1 MKKKHLFI
9 LLTSIFINFSLLAQ
23 PSGYS
28 YGKKITIDNTKVS
41 GSGSHTNFP
50 VLISL
55 TNNDLRTTGN
65 SGYVQSSNGYDIVF
79 TSGNGSTTYSHEI
92 EKYNASTGEFV
103 AWVNVPSL
111 SATANTEI
119 NMYYGNSSI
128 TSNPSSTSTW
138 NSDYI
143 VNMHMDDDPTGTIGN
158 SSQQTFTASS
168 FGTMTSSDIVTGKIG
183 SGTDFDGSNDGYSM
197 PDNNTLD
204 LNTNDFTFSCWFKT
218 DAMSGSQT
226 LFNKKTSGGG
236 VTGFGQLFFDASGVL
251 YFYFKASGGAQ
262 TFTWTSTNTVSAN
275 TWYNFHITCDVA
287 NDVVKIYLNGS
298 LISTVT
304 VDAGGSLANGHIQYF
319 GCSNTSS
326 SRFNGV
332 LDEMRIALTDFSADW
347 IATEYNNQSSP
358 STFYSVSTQQT
369 ASAALPVELVHFR
382 AKAVAN
388 HTADLH
394 WATASELNNNYFEIE
409 RSYDGRSF
417 ELVGE
422 VKGNGN
428 SQHQIAY
435 SFLDETIG
443 LIQNTAYYRLK
454 QVDFDGA
461 FEYSDIRV
469 VRFDGRAEMLEIA
482 AYPNPFNQEVTIRAN
497 TNEPYC
503 IEVTN
508 INGLLLLAIDNA
520 KSHTHRLDLTEWTSG
535 VYIVNVTSSQ
545 STKHLKV
552 TKQ

>member
-1 MKKKHLFI
+1 MKKKYLFI
-9 LLTSIFINFSLLAQ
+9 VLTSIFINFSLLAQ

-55 TNNDLRTTGN
+55 TDNDLRTTGN
-65 SGYVQSSNGYDIVF
+65 SGYVQSSNGYDIIF

-143 VNMHMDDDPTGTIGN
+143 VNMHMDDNPTGTIGN

-168 FGTMTSSDIVTGKIG
+168 FGSMTSSDIVTGKIG

-197 PDNNTLD
+197 TRNTTLD

-218 DAMSGSQT
+218 DAISGIQT
-226 LFNKKTSGGG
+226 LFSKNPTGGG
-236 VTGFGQLFFDASGVL
+236 VPGFGNLSIQSSGTL
-251 YFYFKASGGAQ
+251 TFYFKASGGAQ
-262 TFTWTSTNTVSAN
+262 TYTATSTTVSAN
-275 TWYNFHITCDVA
+275 TWYNFHITGDVA

-358 STFYSVSTQQT
+358 STFYSVT

-394 WATASELNNNYFEIE
+394 WATASELNNNYFDVE
-409 RSYDGRSF
+409 RSYDAIHW
-417 ELVGE
+417 EWVGN
-422 VKGNGN
+422 VTGNGTTN
-428 SQHQIAY
+428 QLTDYRFTDKSIAT
-435 SFLDETIG
+435 S
-443 LIQNTAYYRLK
+443 QNTAYYRLK
-454 QVDFDGA
+454 QVDYDGA

-469 VRFDGRAEMLEIA
+469 VSFDGKVVKLEIA
-482 AYPNPFNQEVTIRAN
+482 AYPNPFNQEVTIRVN
-497 TNEPYC
+497 TNEPYS

-508 INGLLLLAIDNA
+508 INGLLLLAIDNTT
-520 KSHTHRLDLTEWTSG
+520 SQTQRLDLTEWTSG
-535 VYIVNVTSSQ
+535 IYIVNVTSSQ
-545 STKHLKV
+545 GTKHLKV
-552 TKQ
+552 IKQ

>member
-1 MKKKHLFI
+1 MKKKYLFI
-9 LLTSIFINFSLLAQ
+9 VLTSIFINFSLLAQ

-55 TNNDLRTTGN
+55 TDNDLRTTGN
-65 SGYVQSSNGYDIVF
+65 SGYVQSSNGYDIIF

-143 VNMHMDDDPTGTIGN
+143 VNMHMDDNPTGTIGN

-168 FGTMTSSDIVTGKIG
+168 FGSMTSSDIVTGKIG

-197 PDNNTLD
+197 TRNTTLD

-218 DAMSGSQT
+218 DAISGIQT
-226 LFNKKTSGGG
+226 LFSKNPTGGG
-236 VTGFGQLFFDASGVL
+236 VPGFGNLSIQSSGTL
-251 YFYFKASGGAQ
+251 TFYFKASGGAQ
-262 TFTWTSTNTVSAN
+262 TYTATSTTVSAN
-275 TWYNFHITCDVA
+275 TWYNFHITGDVA

-304 VDAGGSLANGHIQYF
+304 VDAGGSLANGQNQYF
-319 GCSNTSS
+319 GCYNTSYY
-326 SRFNGV
+326 RFNGV

-358 STFYSVSTQQT
+358 STFYSVT
-369 ASAALPVELVHFR
+369 ANVALPVELVHFE
-382 AKAVAN
+382 AQAAAN
-388 HTADLH
+388 RTADLH
-394 WATASELNNNYFEIE
+394 WATASELNNNYFDVE
-409 RSYDGRSF
+409 RTYDAIHW
-417 ELVGE
+417 EWVGN
-422 VKGNGN
+422 VTGNGTTN
-428 SQHQIAY
+428 QLTDYRFTDKSIAT
-435 SFLDETIG
+435 S
-443 LIQNTAYYRLK
+443 QNTAYYRLK
-454 QVDFDGA
+454 QVDYDGA

-469 VRFDGRAEMLEIA
+469 VSFDGKVVKLEIA
-482 AYPNPFNQEVTIRAN
+482 AYPNPFNQEVTIRVN
-497 TNEPYC
+497 TNEPYS

-508 INGLLLLAIDNA
+508 INGLLLLAIDNTT
-520 KSHTHRLDLTEWTSG
+520 SQTQRLDLTEWTSG
-535 VYIVNVTSSQ
+535 IYIVNVTSSQ
-545 STKHLKV
+545 GTKHLKV
-552 TKQ
+552 IKQ

>member
-1 MKKKHLFI
+1 MKKNYLFI
-9 LLTSIFINFSLLAQ
+9 VLTSIFINFSLLAQ

-55 TNNDLRTTGN
+55 TDNDLRTTGN
-65 SGYVQSSNGYDIVF
+65 SGYVQSSNGYDIIF

-128 TSNPSSTSTW
+128 ASNPSSTSTW

-168 FGTMTSSDIVTGKIG
+168 FGSMTSSDIVTGKIG

-197 PDNNTLD
+197 TRNTTLD

-218 DAMSGSQT
+218 DAMSGTQI
-226 LFNKKTSGGG
+226 LFNKKPSGGG
-236 VTGFGQLFFDASGVL
+236 VDGFGAVSVQSSGTL
-251 YFYFKASGGAQ
+251 NFYFKASGGTQ
-262 TFTWTSTNTVSAN
+262 TSTATSTTVSAN

-304 VDAGGSLANGHIQYF
+304 VDAGASLANGQNQHF
-319 GCSNTSS
+319 GCFNSS
-326 SRFNGV
+326 SSYFNGV

-358 STFYSVSTQQT
+358 STFYSVSTHQT
-369 ASAALPVELVHFR
+369 AASVLPVELIHFE
-382 AKAVAN
+382 AQAAAN
-388 HTADLH
+388 HTTELK
-394 WATASELNNNYFEIE
+394 WTTVSEINNRHFEIE
-409 RSYDGRSF
+409 RSYDGKIF
-417 ELVGE
+417 DVIGE
-422 VKGNGN
+422 VAGNGN
-428 SQHQIAY
+428 SQHAIEY
-435 SFLDETIG
+435 SFLDETIS

-461 FEYSDIRV
+461 FEYSNERV
-469 VRFDGRAEMLEIA
+469 VSFDGKVEKLAIA
-482 AYPNPFNQEVTIRAN
+482 AYPNPSNQEVTIRVN
-497 TNEPYC
+497 TNEPYS

-508 INGLLLLAIDNA
+508 SNGLLLLAIDNT
-520 KSHTHRLDLTEWTSG
+520 KSQTHRLDLTEWTSG
-535 VYIVNVTSSQ
+535 VYIVNVTSPQ
-545 STKHLKV
+545 GTKHLKV
-552 TKQ
+552 IKQ

>member
-1 MKKKHLFI
+1 MKKKYLFI
-9 LLTSIFINFSLLAQ
+9 VLTSIFINFSLLAQ

-55 TNNDLRTTGN
+55 TDNDLRTTGN
-65 SGYVQSSNGYDIVF
+65 SGYVQSSNGYDIIF

-143 VNMHMDDDPTGTIGN
+143 VNIHMDDNPTGTIGN

-168 FGTMTSSDIVTGKIG
+168 FGSMTSSDIVTGKIG

-197 PDNNTLD
+197 SDNNTLS

-218 DAMSGSQT
+218 DAISGIQT
-226 LFNKKTSGGG
+226 LFSKNPTGGG
-236 VTGFGQLFFDASGVL
+236 VPGFGNLSIQSSGTL
-251 YFYFKASGGAQ
+251 TFYFKTSGGAQ
-262 TFTWTSTNTVSAN
+262 TYTATSTTVSAN
-275 TWYNFHITCDVA
+275 TWYNFHITGDVA

-304 VDAGGSLANGHIQYF
+304 VDAGGSLDNGQNQYF
-319 GCSNTSS
+319 GCYNTSYY
-326 SRFNGV
+326 RFNGV

-369 ASAALPVELVHFR
+369 ASAALPVELVLFR

-482 AYPNPFNQEVTIRAN
+482 AYPNPFNQEVTIHAN
-497 TNEPYC
+497 TNEPYS
-503 IEVTN
+503 IEVTD
-508 INGLLLLAIDNA
+508 INGLLLLAIDNV
-520 KSHTHRLDLTEWTSG
+520 KSQTHRLDLTKWTSG

-552 TKQ
+552 IKQ